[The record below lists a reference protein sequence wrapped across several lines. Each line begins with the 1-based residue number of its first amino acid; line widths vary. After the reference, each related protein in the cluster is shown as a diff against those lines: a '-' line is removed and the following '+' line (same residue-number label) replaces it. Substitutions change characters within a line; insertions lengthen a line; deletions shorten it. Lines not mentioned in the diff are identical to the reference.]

1 MSILSTLQ
9 DFFDACYPFGY
20 PLLLCSVLLMTAIFY
35 HAFAQRSGRELR
47 QLKPLWKE
55 ARQQRDGARDAL
67 IRQCHLMQ
75 SPLASEILFVAE
87 HKDEP
92 TEELSEQLE
101 SHLSLHLD
109 GERVGMALI
118 SMITNIAPMLGI
130 LGTAWGLVDI
140 FGVFGSAE
148 AEGGITM
155 GISKAL
161 YTTIFGLA
169 ISVPGTIALTGF
181 ERAIERR
188 SALITA
194 FFADILANR
203 QRL

>member
-1 MSILSTLQ
+1 MQQLK
-9 DFFDACYPFGY
+9 DFFDACAPFGY
-20 PLLLCSVLLMTAIFY
+20 PLLLCSIVLFAAIFY
-35 HAFAQRSGRELR
+35 HITVQRSRRDLQR
-47 QLKPLWKE
+47 LQPLWLDT
-55 ARQQRDGARDAL
+55 RQKRDGARDAL
-67 IRQCHLMQ
+67 VRQCHVMQ
-75 SPLASEILFVAE
+75 SPLASEILFLAE

-109 GERVGMALI
+109 AERAGMATI
-118 SMITNIAPMLGI
+118 SVITNIAPMLGI

-140 FGVFGSAE
+140 FGVFGSPE
-148 AEGGITM
+148 ATAGITL

-169 ISVPGTIALTGF
+169 ISVPGTIALTSF

-194 FFADILANR
+194 FFSDILANR

>member
-1 MSILSTLQ
+1 MSIIITLQ
-9 DFFDACYPFGY
+9 EFFNACFPFGY
-20 PLLLCSVLLMTAIFY
+20 PLLLCSVILLSAIFF
-35 HAFAQRSGRELR
+35 HMLRQRSGKELR
-47 QLKPLWKE
+47 QLRPLWQE
-55 ARQQRDGARDAL
+55 ARKSRDGARDAL
-67 IRQCHLMQ
+67 MRQCHLMQ
-75 SPLASEILFVAE
+75 SPLASEVLFLAE
-87 HKDEP
+87 HKDEA

-109 GERVGMALI
+109 GERVGMATI
-118 SMITNIAPMLGI
+118 SMITTISPMLGI

-140 FGVFGSAE
+140 FGVFGSAD
-148 AEGGITM
+148 AAGGITL

-169 ISVPGTIALTGF
+169 ISVPGTIALTSF
-181 ERAIERR
+181 ERSIERR
-188 SALITA
+188 AALITA

>member
-1 MSILSTLQ
+1 MQQLK
-9 DFFDACYPFGY
+9 DFFDACAPFGY
-20 PLLLCSVLLMTAIFY
+20 PLLLCSIVLFTAIFF
-35 HAFAQRSGRELR
+35 HITIQRSRRDL
-47 QLKPLWKE
+47 QKLQPLWLD
-55 ARQQRDGARDAL
+55 ARQKRDGAREAL
-67 IRQCHLMQ
+67 IGQCHVMQ
-75 SPLASEILFVAE
+75 SPLASEILFLAE

-109 GERVGMALI
+109 AERAGMATI
-118 SMITNIAPMLGI
+118 SVITNIAPMLGI

-140 FGVFGSAE
+140 FGVFGSPE
-148 AEGGITM
+148 ATAGITL

-169 ISVPGTIALTGF
+169 ISVPGTIALTSF

-194 FFADILANR
+194 FFSDILANR